1 MAFSIQHIKKNK
13 SRRKWWQKWKSVA
26 QTNEQVF
33 YAKNMENLRNR
44 INVKHVSH
52 KKDCLK

>member
-1 MAFSIQHIKKNK
+1 MAFSIQHVKKNK